1 MAVPITIGRR
11 RFAPPT
17 LRLRWRRNVD
27 TLTPRQLE
35 RFRAAWARS
44 YELGDDRGF
53 AHFAGVHGLPLPI
66 ECPHGGVL
74 FLPWHRA
81 YLYFL
86 EMSLR
91 EIDATVT
98 IPWWNW
104 ATGALPG
111 AYTDPDPGNPLSSAP
126 IPPAAR
132 VTGGPDRTFRTGPQ
146 DLPSQAEIDDALRRD
161 DFMDFSEATRAL
173 HNSVH
178 GSIGGTMGS
187 VANAAFDPIFWAHHS
202 FVDRM
207 WRLWQLRH
215 SSVSL
220 PPTVL
225 TQALAPFPMT
235 VQQTVSVTAMGY
247 DYARASISI
256 PGSAPAGGPV

>member
-81 YLYFL
+81 YLLSFERIIQKL
-86 EMSLR
+86 LN
-91 EIDATVT
+91 DDTFGL
-98 IPWWNW
+98 PFWNW
-104 ATGALPG
+104 QTANSVPAPFWVAGSALSHSPRTATS
-111 AYTDPDPGNPLSSAP
+111 SSA
-126 IPPAAR
+126 
-132 VTGGPDRTFRTGPQ
+132 
-146 DLPSQAEIDDALRRD
+146 
-161 DFMDFSEATRAL
+161 TR
-173 HNSVH
+173 
-178 GSIGGTMGS
+178 
-187 VANAAFDPIFWAHHS
+187 
-202 FVDRM
+202 
-207 WRLWQLRH
+207 
-215 SSVSL
+215 
-220 PPTVL
+220 
-225 TQALAPFPMT
+225 
-235 VQQTVSVTAMGY
+235 
-247 DYARASISI
+247 
-256 PGSAPAGGPV
+256 